1 MPDRKRR
8 LAETDMTAADMSN
21 DSGTSRKFRRLT
33 IAVIAVVGVYTAA
46 WFIAAQRVESR
57 LQAFFED
64 GRANGFSANC
74 DDMDVRGFPFR
85 IGVFCNKVQLDDS
98 TLAASA
104 SFGELRSAA
113 QVYQPGHGVIELDGP
128 AEIRVSPDLTISADW
143 SLLHASVNAGFS
155 GINRLSL
162 AYDQMKATAML
173 PLTGDRLDLS
183 ANHGETHLRRNGP
196 DLDVAANVEA
206 LDLRPDNGESLLPP
220 LAAAVDLTLL
230 DRADLAGMKP
240 VNPHFLRGSK
250 GELRNLT
257 LDFGNGMVGTASGPF
272 SVDDEGLISGK
283 FKVTIKEIAN
293 LRPIL
298 VKAFPDEDSVAAINN
313 TANMLRA
320 LNSGNNEATV
330 TIDVRDGNAS
340 LAFFPLGELPA
351 L

>member
-1 MPDRKRR
+1 V
-8 LAETDMTAADMSN
+8 TAADITG
-21 DSGTSRKFRRLT
+21 DSGTTRKFRRLT
-33 IAVIAVVGVYTAA
+33 IAVIAVAIVYSAV
-46 WFIAAQRVESR
+46 WFIAAQQIESR
-57 LQAFFED
+57 LQAFFD
-64 GRANGFSANC
+64 SGRANGFSADC
-74 DDMDVRGFPFR
+74 SDMDVRGFPFR
-85 IGVFCNKVQLDDS
+85 IGVFCNRVQLDDN

-113 QVYQPGHGVIELDGP
+113 QVYRPGHGVLELDGP
-128 AEIRVSPDLTISADW
+128 AEIRVSPDLTVSADW

-155 GINRLSL
+155 GLNRLSL
-162 AYDQMKATAML
+162 AYDRMKATAML
-173 PLTGDRLDLS
+173 PLTGDRLDLA
-183 ANHGETHLRRNGP
+183 ANHGETHLRRNGA

-206 LDLRPDNGESLLPP
+206 LDLRPDSGESLLPP
-220 LAAAVDLTLL
+220 LAAAVDLTLV
-230 DRADLAGMKP
+230 DRADLVEMKP
-240 VNPHFLRGSK
+240 VSPHFLRGSR

-272 SVDDEGLISGK
+272 SVDDEGLISGT
-283 FKVTIKEIAN
+283 FKVTIREIAN

-298 VKAFPDEDSVAAINN
+298 VRAFPDEQAVANINN

-320 LNSGNNEATV
+320 LNGGGNEATV